1 MIPPDVIED
10 ILRRVSIVELIS
22 QHITL
27 KKAGHNYKGLC
38 PFHND
43 RNNPSLSV
51 SDQKGLYHCFSCG
64 AGGNALTFLKEYSK
78 LDFVDSIKELGKLAG
93 IDVEFYLQNQPD
105 LLPLRNKLKTMH
117 QIAQEFYVEQL
128 FTINNPQTELAVR
141 TIKKRKLDK
150 KTIELFGLGFGGIAW
165 DGLFKKLQ
173 SAGFKIDEIVLSG
186 LCGKSENNK
195 FYDRFRNRI
204 TFPIFDSEGI
214 IVAFG
219 GRIIDDSSN
228 AKYINSPETPLFK
241 KGSLLYGW
249 NLAKETSLELGNV
262 ILVEGYMD
270 VIRMFQAGFSTAVAP
285 LGTGLTEDRIS
296 FLKHKVDTII
306 LCFDGDSAGQKS
318 TYRSAG
324 IAAKLGVPTKVAV
337 LPENEDPDTF
347 LLYQGPNAMAKILD
361 TSIEAEIFILDSAKS
376 KLPDSNKFLQDVFE
390 YAIHLEGDSNSPS
403 LHIKTEQFLKK
414 VSEILLV
421 SYGSIELEF
430 SRFKE
435 QFLKFNN
442 NNTWEDSYSKEE
454 SKPNKEFQE
463 EFELLSIL
471 IMFPEFADH
480 VASIVEP
487 SDFYHEESQEL
498 FKKMLLHP
506 EFTAQDWII
515 SAGNTSL
522 IAHTSKWLEAPDIRI
537 IKNYAVSIRIKSLKK
552 KRDLISKQLTNLDP
566 IVSAQIL
573 EIQTE
578 VIALKREFYHL

>member
-1 MIPPDVIED
+1 MIPQDVIED
-10 ILRRVSIVELIS
+10 ILRRISIVELIS
-22 QHITL
+22 QHATL

-43 RNNPSLSV
+43 RNTPSLSV

-64 AGGNALTFLKEYSK
+64 AGGNALTFLKEYNK
-78 LDFVDSIKELGKLAG
+78 LDFVDSMKILGELAG
-93 IDVEFYLQNQPD
+93 IDIEYYLQNQQD
-105 LLPLRNKLKTMH
+105 ILPLRNKLKTIH
-117 QIAQEFYVEQL
+117 QIAQEFYIEQL
-128 FTINNPQTELAVR
+128 FKIDNPQTELAVR

-150 KTIELFGLGFGGIAW
+150 KTIELFGLGFGGIGW
-165 DGLFKKLQ
+165 DELFKKLQ
-173 SAGFKIDEIVLSG
+173 SSGFKTDEIIISG

-204 TFPIFDSEGI
+204 TFPIFDSEGV

-219 GRIIDDSSN
+219 GRIIDNSSN

-249 NLAKETSLELGNV
+249 NFSKDTALEIGNV
-262 ILVEGYMD
+262 IIVEGYMD

-285 LGTGLTEDRIS
+285 LGTGLSEDRIS

-306 LCFDGDSAGQKS
+306 LCFDGDNAGQKS

-361 TSIEAEIFILDSAKS
+361 NSIDAENFILESAKT

-390 YAIHLEGDSNSPS
+390 YAIYLEGDSNSPS

-414 VSEILLV
+414 VSEILMV
-421 SYGSIELEF
+421 SYGSIELDF

-442 NNTWEDSYSKEE
+442 NSWENSYSKSEP
-454 SKPNKEFQE
+454 KADKEFHE

-471 IMFPEFADH
+471 IMFPEFTDH
-480 VASIVEP
+480 VASILEP
-487 SDFYHEESQEL
+487 TDFYNEESQEL

-506 EFTAQDWII
+506 EFTAQDWIVT
-515 SAGNTSL
+515 AGNTSL
-522 IAHTSKWLEAPDIRI
+522 ISLTSKWLDAPDIRI
-537 IKNYAVSIRIKSLKK
+537 IKNYAVSIKIKSLKK
-552 KRDLISKQLTNLDP
+552 KRDLISKKLINSDPQLST
-566 IVSAQIL
+566 QIL
-573 EIQTE
+573 EIQSK
-578 VIALKREFYHL
+578 IFALKREFYHL

>member
-1 MIPPDVIED
+1 MIPQDVIED
-10 ILRRVSIVELIS
+10 ILRRISIVELIS
-22 QHITL
+22 QHATL

-43 RNNPSLSV
+43 RNTPSLSV

-64 AGGNALTFLKEYSK
+64 AGGNALTFLKEYNK
-78 LDFVDSIKELGKLAG
+78 LDFVDSMKILGELAG
-93 IDVEFYLQNQPD
+93 IDIEYYLQNQQD
-105 LLPLRNKLKTMH
+105 ILPLRNKLKTIH
-117 QIAQEFYVEQL
+117 QIAQEFYIEQL
-128 FTINNPQTELAVR
+128 FKIDNPQTELAVR

-150 KTIELFGLGFGGIAW
+150 KTIELFGLGFGGIGW
-165 DGLFKKLQ
+165 DELFKKLQ
-173 SAGFKIDEIVLSG
+173 SSGFKTDEIIISG

-204 TFPIFDSEGI
+204 TFPIFDSEGV

-219 GRIIDDSSN
+219 GRIIDNSSN

-249 NLAKETSLELGNV
+249 NFSKDTALEIGNV
-262 ILVEGYMD
+262 IIVEGYMD

-285 LGTGLTEDRIS
+285 LGTGLSEDRIS

-306 LCFDGDSAGQKS
+306 LCFDGDNAGQKS

-324 IAAKLGVPTKVAV
+324 IAAKLGVTTKVAV

-361 TSIEAEIFILDSAKS
+361 NSIDAENFILESAKT

-390 YAIHLEGDSNSPS
+390 YAIYLDGDSNSPS

-414 VSEILLV
+414 VSEILMV
-421 SYGSIELEF
+421 SYGSIELDF

-442 NNTWEDSYSKEE
+442 NSWENSYSKSE
-454 SKPNKEFQE
+454 SKADKEFHE

-471 IMFPEFADH
+471 IMFPEFTDH
-480 VASIVEP
+480 VASILEP
-487 SDFYHEESQEL
+487 TDFYNEESQEL

-506 EFTAQDWII
+506 EFPAQDWIVT
-515 SAGNTSL
+515 AGNTSL
-522 IAHTSKWLEAPDIRI
+522 ISLTSKWLDAPDIRI
-537 IKNYAVSIRIKSLKK
+537 IKNYAVSIKIKSLKK
-552 KRDLISKQLTNLDP
+552 KRDLISKKLINSDPQLST
-566 IVSAQIL
+566 QIL
-573 EIQTE
+573 EIQSK
-578 VIALKREFYHL
+578 IFALKREFYHL

>member
-22 QHITL
+22 QNITL

-43 RNNPSLSV
+43 KNNPSLSV

-64 AGGNALTFLKEYSK
+64 AGGNALTFLKEYNK
-78 LDFVDSIKELGKLAG
+78 LDFVDSMKVLGDLAG
-93 IDVEFYLQNQPD
+93 IDVEYYLQNQQD

-150 KTIELFGLGFGGIAW
+150 KTIELFGLGFGGVAW
-165 DGLFKKLQ
+165 DGLFTKLQ
-173 SAGFKIDEIVLSG
+173 SAGFKADEIVLSG

-249 NLAKETSLELGNV
+249 NFAKDTSLELGNV

-347 LLYQGPNAMAKILD
+347 LLNQGPNAMAKILD

-442 NNTWEDSYSKEE
+442 NNAWENSYSKEE

-463 EFELLSIL
+463 EFELISIL

-480 VASIVEP
+480 VASVLEP
-487 SDFYHEESQEL
+487 SDFYNEESQEL

-522 IAHTSKWLEAPDIRI
+522 ISLTSKWLEAPDIRI

-552 KRDLISKQLTNLDP
+552 KRDLISKALINSDSQLN
-566 IVSAQIL
+566 AQIL

>member
-1 MIPPDVIED
+1 MIPQDVIED
-10 ILRRVSIVELIS
+10 ILRRISIVELIS
-22 QHITL
+22 QHATL

-43 RNNPSLSV
+43 RNTPSLSV

-64 AGGNALTFLKEYSK
+64 AGGNALTFLKEYNK
-78 LDFVDSIKELGKLAG
+78 LDFVDSMKILGELAG
-93 IDVEFYLQNQPD
+93 IDIEYYLQNQQD
-105 LLPLRNKLKTMH
+105 ILPLRNKLKTIH
-117 QIAQEFYVEQL
+117 QIAQEFYIEQL
-128 FTINNPQTELAVR
+128 FKIDNPQTELAVR

-150 KTIELFGLGFGGIAW
+150 KTIELFGLGFGGIGW
-165 DGLFKKLQ
+165 DELFKKLQ
-173 SAGFKIDEIVLSG
+173 SSGFKTDEIIISG

-204 TFPIFDSEGI
+204 TFPIFDSEGV

-219 GRIIDDSSN
+219 GRIIDNSSN

-249 NLAKETSLELGNV
+249 NFSKDTALEIGNV
-262 ILVEGYMD
+262 IIVEGYMD

-285 LGTGLTEDRIS
+285 LGTGLSEDRIS

-306 LCFDGDSAGQKS
+306 LCFDGDNAGQKS

-361 TSIEAEIFILDSAKS
+361 NSIDAENFILESAKT

-390 YAIHLEGDSNSPS
+390 YAIYLEGDSNSPS

-414 VSEILLV
+414 VSEILMV
-421 SYGSIELEF
+421 SYGSIELDF

-442 NNTWEDSYSKEE
+442 NSWENSYSKSE
-454 SKPNKEFQE
+454 SKADKEFHE

-471 IMFPEFADH
+471 IMFPEFTDH
-480 VASIVEP
+480 VASILEP
-487 SDFYHEESQEL
+487 TDFYNEESQEL

-506 EFTAQDWII
+506 EFTAQDWIVT
-515 SAGNTSL
+515 AGNTSL
-522 IAHTSKWLEAPDIRI
+522 ISLTSKWLDAPDIRI
-537 IKNYAVSIRIKSLKK
+537 IKNYAVSIKIKSLKK
-552 KRDLISKQLTNLDP
+552 KRDLISKKLINSDPQLST
-566 IVSAQIL
+566 QIL
-573 EIQTE
+573 EIQSK
-578 VIALKREFYHL
+578 IFALKREFYHL

>member
-1 MIPPDVIED
+1 MIPQDVIED
-10 ILRRVSIVELIS
+10 ILRRISIVELIS
-22 QHITL
+22 QHATL

-43 RNNPSLSV
+43 RNTPSLSV

-64 AGGNALTFLKEYSK
+64 AGGNALTFLKEYNK
-78 LDFVDSIKELGKLAG
+78 LDFVDSMKILGELAG
-93 IDVEFYLQNQPD
+93 IDIEYYLQNQQD
-105 LLPLRNKLKTMH
+105 ILPLRNKLKTIH
-117 QIAQEFYVEQL
+117 QIAQEFYIEQL
-128 FTINNPQTELAVR
+128 FKIDNPQTELAVR

-150 KTIELFGLGFGGIAW
+150 KTIELFVLGFGGIGW
-165 DGLFKKLQ
+165 DELFKKLQ
-173 SAGFKIDEIVLSG
+173 SSGFKTDEIIISG

-204 TFPIFDSEGI
+204 TFPIFDSEGV

-219 GRIIDDSSN
+219 GRIIDNSSN

-249 NLAKETSLELGNV
+249 NFSKDTALEIGNV
-262 ILVEGYMD
+262 IIVEGYMD

-285 LGTGLTEDRIS
+285 LGTGLSEDRIS

-306 LCFDGDSAGQKS
+306 LCFDGDNAGQKS

-361 TSIEAEIFILDSAKS
+361 NSIDAENFILESAKT

-390 YAIHLEGDSNSPS
+390 YAIYLEGDSNSPS

-414 VSEILLV
+414 VSEILMV
-421 SYGSIELEF
+421 SYGAIELDF

-442 NNTWEDSYSKEE
+442 NSWENSYSKSE
-454 SKPNKEFQE
+454 SKADKEFHE

-471 IMFPEFADH
+471 IMFPEFTDH
-480 VASIVEP
+480 VASILEP
-487 SDFYHEESQEL
+487 TDFYNEESQEL

-506 EFTAQDWII
+506 EFTAQDWIVT
-515 SAGNTSL
+515 AGNTSL
-522 IAHTSKWLEAPDIRI
+522 ISLTSKWLDAPDIRI
-537 IKNYAVSIRIKSLKK
+537 IKNYAVSIKIKSLKK
-552 KRDLISKQLTNLDP
+552 KRDLISKKLINSDPQLST
-566 IVSAQIL
+566 QIL
-573 EIQTE
+573 EIQSK
-578 VIALKREFYHL
+578 IFALKREFYHL